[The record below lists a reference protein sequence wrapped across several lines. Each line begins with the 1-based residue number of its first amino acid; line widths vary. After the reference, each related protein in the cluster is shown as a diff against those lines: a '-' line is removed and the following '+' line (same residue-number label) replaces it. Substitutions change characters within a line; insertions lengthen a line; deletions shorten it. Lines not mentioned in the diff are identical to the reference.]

1 MKDKILRER
10 AHIQTHDPSSQ
21 NINNIGH
28 DITFS
33 PVGPAGPGGPK
44 GPGRPC
50 QLTEHRRTE
59 GKNAQRSP
67 CLNKHTTT
75 KRNDYFVVPHGCFCK

>member
-1 MKDKILRER
+1 MSKSPHPDLMILS
-10 AHIQTHDPSSQ
+10 PQ
-21 NINNIGH
+21 NNSLWH

-50 QLTEHRRTE
+50 QLKEHKHIE
-59 GKNAQRSP
+59 GNDAQRSP
-67 CLNKHTTT
+67 CLSKQTNKQETILL
-75 KRNDYFVVPHGCFCK
+75 